1 MLTDELRRR
10 LDSLVRKPH
19 VARPSAAHAPP
30 PREVLA
36 GAPFTKMGQTC
47 WRIATAF
54 EVDAASAAVQ
64 PQGRWCV
71 AGGKPDEA
79 PLSFDLSRTL
89 IVDVE
94 TGGFAGTPVFLLG
107 VVCPDRRPLCV
118 EQYLVRDYPEE
129 AALLGAL
136 AELSTPRDT
145 WVTFNGKSFDAPVLL
160 ERAALHRVRVQPPA
174 LHIDLLHLARR
185 RWKGQ
190 VTNCRLTTLEREVLD
205 YHRVGDVPSRDVPDL
220 LHHFVVT
227 GNARPLQPVLTH
239 NVRDLVTAYELLLRL
254 AERLTDCEVPGPDAA

>member
-10 LDSLVRKPH
+10 LDGLVRRPH
-19 VARPSAAHAPP
+19 AATPHADAPP
-30 PREVLA
+30 PARGVLA
-36 GAPFTKMGQTC
+36 GAPFSLGGQTC

-54 EVDAASAAVQ
+54 ESEAASAAS
-64 PQGRWCV
+64 PLGSLCV
-71 AGGKPDEA
+71 RCAKPSEP
-79 PLSFDLSRTL
+79 PLTLDLARTL

-107 VVCPDRRPLCV
+107 VVCPDQRPLCV

-136 AELSTPRDT
+136 AELAAARDT

-160 ERAALHRVRVQPPA
+160 ERAALHRVRVRPPTQ
-174 LHIDLLHLARR
+174 HIDLLHLARR

-190 VTNCRLTTLEREVLD
+190 VTNCRLTTLEREILD

-220 LHHFVVT
+220 LHHFVAT
-227 GNARPLQPVLTH
+227 GNARPVQPVLTH
-239 NVRDLVTAYELLLRL
+239 NVRDLVTAYALLLRL
-254 AERLTDCEVPGPDAA
+254 AERQALSEAVAEPDAA